1 MEFPRSRRTLII
13 LGALILGV
21 PAAWVIARPA
31 ADEASALVATVKRGD
46 FVVTVTTAGE
56 LRARSF
62 VQIQGPQG
70 MQQANAYNVKIQSLV
85 PEGTLV
91 REGDVV
97 AELDRSTLAQRV
109 SDVTL
114 ALQKATAVYEQAML
128 DSALNLSKA
137 REEIRNME
145 AALEEKSIAK
155 E

>member
-109 SDVTL
+109 SAVTL
-114 ALQKATAVYEQAML
+114 ALQ
-128 DSALNLSKA
+128 
-137 REEIRNME
+137 
-145 AALEEKSIAK
+145 
-155 E
+155 